1 MDLSLADAVL
11 LEKSGPVKEVLEDIF
26 AKVKLPGAILEQL
39 AGDPGGNG
47 TLDGSLD
54 GNGHLLDAGTEPD
67 GEINPGVL
75 STEAAFAR

>member
-39 AGDPGGNG
+39 AQ
-47 TLDGSLD
+47 
-54 GNGHLLDAGTEPD
+54 A
-67 GEINPGVL
+67 V
-75 STEAAFAR
+75 